1 MKAAVSMPLMSHM
14 VRASLHKPIRTI
26 SIRPMYEGTVHPAGL
41 AGPTATA
48 QAELERPLT
57 LG

>member
-1 MKAAVSMPLMSHM
+1 
-14 VRASLHKPIRTI
+14 
-26 SIRPMYEGTVHPAGL
+26 MYEGTVHPAGL